1 MYFYEQM
8 KMAKSTTKNAS
19 AEFDVEKIRRFTQ
32 QELVKLANDPT
43 ELPFCYQLGTD
54 VLVGRYRVHKIND
67 DCWRVMQS
75 DQQLFDFFARKDAI
89 YYCIA
94 LHKEKTQL
102 ANDIRECDG
111 LLNKLEFDA
120 ALYRLRYKK
129 AQTKSDSWGEE
140 FYSTRYQETMARIE
154 STKKELKKSL
164 NLAKY
169 IKV

>member
-1 MYFYEQM
+1 M
-8 KMAKSTTKNAS
+8 KMAKSTTKNAA

-32 QELVKLANDPT
+32 DELAKLADNPT

-54 VLVGRYRVHKIND
+54 VLVGRYRVHKINAE
-67 DCWRVMQS
+67 CWRVMQAE
-75 DQQLFDFFARKDAI
+75 QQLFDFFNRKDAI

-102 ANDIRECDG
+102 ANDIRDCDS
-111 LLNKLEFDA
+111 LLNRLEFDA
-120 ALYRLRYKK
+120 SLYRLRYKK
-129 AQTKSDSWGEE
+129 AQAKGDSWGQE
-140 FYSTRYQETMARIE
+140 FYSTRYTETMDRIGQV
-154 STKKELKKSL
+154 KKEIQKNL

>member
-1 MYFYEQM
+1 M
-8 KMAKSTTKNAS
+8 KMAKSITKNAQ

-32 QELVKLANDPT
+32 QELAKLTDTSN

-54 VLVGRYRVHKIND
+54 VLVGRYRVQKIND
-67 DCWRVMQS
+67 SCWRVLDN
-75 DQQLFDFFARKDAI
+75 DQQLFDFFSRKDAI

-102 ANDIRECDG
+102 AKDIRDCDS
-111 LLNKLEFDA
+111 LLNRLEFDA
-120 ALYRLRYKK
+120 SLYRLRYKK
-129 AQTKSDSWGEE
+129 AQAKGDEWGQE
-140 FYSTRYQETMARIE
+140 FYSTRYTETMDRIGHV
-154 STKKELKKSL
+154 KKEIQKNL